1 MTKKK
6 RPSEADLFAAAI
18 QRGLRAWQNN
28 GIDVKSGSIND
39 VADSTTAGGTNG
51 LHHGQQGEQ
60 REQKGE
66 NGSPHRDLDGP
77 SCGEA
82 VTLPDMTT
90 FGAWL
95 HLGKKPLAKSTVYS
109 RDVVALRA
117 AVATYPALA
126 DFNIGAMPGV
136 DVGTAQHGDGLGL
149 IVAGL
154 PLGDSTFVQGKL
166 TAKTDAILEDN
177 NTITDIII

>member
-39 VADSTTAGGTNG
+39 VADSTTAEGTNG

-77 SCGEA
+77 SCSEA
-82 VTLPDMTT
+82 ESEDALYHRTLAAAGVSHRM
-90 FGAWL
+90 FLGA
-95 HLGKKPLAKSTVYS
+95 
-109 RDVVALRA
+109 A
-117 AVATYPALA
+117 ASSPQLVFP
-126 DFNIGAMPGV
+126 
-136 DVGTAQHGDGLGL
+136 
-149 IVAGL
+149 
-154 PLGDSTFVQGKL
+154 SC
-166 TAKTDAILEDN
+166 
-177 NTITDIII
+177 